1 MLKSGSTRLVSQIFS
16 SAARHVTVTFLNFVS
31 PPLRANFLPPRQS
44 LKGGLQSQLLRF
56 SFWRGRKYDRY
67 IAVIHSRYSSA
78 FWRRVQSLRPAR
90 GAESRVYGSPG
101 GEGLESPIIYTVS
114 SSPRLAVPPSR
125 YNFRRMFCDFV
136 TPDRASTFNCTAV
149 CMFRNIAVVRVA
161 LEPLGLR
168 LEQALGV

>member
-67 IAVIHSRYSSA
+67 IAVIHRRYSSA

-101 GEGLESPIIYTVS
+101 GPGLESTLGPRVDSLDSATGRCFLLLHTSHARHHDITLVSSAHYTVQVINT
-114 SSPRLAVPPSR
+114 RLT
-125 YNFRRMFCDFV
+125 RRMVDNPAC
-136 TPDRASTFNCTAV
+136 R
-149 CMFRNIAVVRVA
+149 
-161 LEPLGLR
+161 
-168 LEQALGV
+168 